1 MQLDGGWHRTEA
13 AMGFDTNLIKIFK
26 KFNTKLG
33 SLWAVRLKR
42 FLNGSRLQKVCVGH
56 KKLNLEG
63 TQWHFVV
70 QNFKLDEEK
79 KGKINPR

>member
-1 MQLDGGWHRTEA
+1 
-13 AMGFDTNLIKIFK
+13 MGQ
-26 KFNTKLG
+26 G
-33 SLWAVRLKR
+33 YKR
-42 FLNGSRLQKVCVGH
+42 FCVGH

-79 KGKINPR
+79 KER

>member
-1 MQLDGGWHRTEA
+1 MVDDVGQKLRWA
-13 AMGFDTNLIKIFK
+13 SIPIWCKIFK

-79 KGKINPR
+79 KER